1 MKLETAALSDG
12 AWLSGRASLVTRSYG
27 ASGEDVTPRPAI
39 RSRGASQQDPRR
51 TICEVAINSVTSNR
65 RKDSCRRQVWRRT
78 PEPKW
83 QAARREHSQFAPSSL
98 VVRPED
104 SHRLKAQMNV
114 SRVKPVKPVVP
125 CPGRGSIQSVS
136 NGEGT
141 AGKGGRSKRRP
152 PRSGADRATPEV
164 RSGDTHPE
172 RGQTSGWCWRERNSW
187 DGPIRGD
194 VRRWNE

>member
-1 MKLETAALSDG
+1 MKPETAALSNG

-27 ASGEDVTPRPAI
+27 ASGENVAPRPAI
-39 RSRGASQQDPRR
+39 RSRGASQQDLWR
-51 TICEVAINSVTSNR
+51 TTCEVAINFVTMNR
-65 RKDSCRRQVWRRT
+65 RKDSCRRQTWRRT
-78 PEPKW
+78 PGPKW
-83 QAARREHSQFAPSSL
+83 QAARRERSLFASSLL
-98 VVRPED
+98 VVRSEE
-104 SHRLKAQMNV
+104 SHRLKVQMNV

-125 CPGRGSIQSVS
+125 CPARGCIQSVS

-164 RSGDTHPE
+164 WSGDTHPE
-172 RGQTSGWCWRERNSW
+172 RGQTSGWYWREGSSW
-187 DGPIRGD
+187 DNPARGD